1 MIKQGIKNYF
11 SCLKYFFTPLG
22 TMFLGL
28 LLGFSAFVPGVALA
42 CNSLIDGI
50 KVLASNVNLDFS
62 ILWNDFFTAA
72 KTLDWNDPVQALRTM
87 ISGDW
92 LDKVLTESL
101 TQILGSDFDMFAKK
115 IKALIDS
122 FVSQIGAC
130 VFIFACMFVLGFIA
144 GFMLTRLFIRRRIAK
159 RSFWKWILTSVV
171 NAVLT
176 TALAVLCVLL
186 FALWKPSA
194 FLSLLL
200 ALVLIGI
207 FALTEA
213 YLVYGY
219 KKIRFTQVLNV
230 KNIGKYLLV
239 NTIIFLITLVFTVL
253 AVAVNALMGIFV
265 GLSFLEIAVCVINMN
280 AESFVQ
286 NMITLR
292 PNIEQDRLL
301 GHN

>member
-1 MIKQGIKNYF
+1 
-11 SCLKYFFTPLG
+11 
-22 TMFLGL
+22 MFPGAIA
-28 LLGFSAFVPGVALA
+28 AFHALIEGVEAIA
-42 CNSLIDGI
+42 EG
-50 KVLASNVNLDFS
+50 VNLNLS
-62 ILWNDFFTAA
+62 VLWNNIFEIV
-72 KTLDWNDPVQALRTM
+72 KTLNWNDPVQALQTM
-87 ISGDW
+87 LSSEWVDG
-92 LDKVLTESL
+92 VL
-101 TQILGSDFDMFAKK
+101 TQILTEILGADFETFAEKISD
-115 IKALIDS
+115 LIETFIS
-122 FVSQIGAC
+122 HLGAC
-130 VFIFACMFVLGFIA
+130 AFIFACMFVLGFIA
-144 GFMLTRLFIRRRIAK
+144 GFMLTRFFIRRRIAK
-159 RSFWKWILTSVV
+159 RSFWKWILTSAV

-176 TALAVLCVLL
+176 TALALLCVLL

-219 KKIRFTQVLNV
+219 KKVGLTQVLNV

-239 NTIIFLITLVFTVL
+239 NTIIFLITLVFTVF
-253 AVAVNALMGIFV
+253 AVAVNTLMGIFV

-286 NMITLR
+286 NMVVART
-292 PNIEQDRLL
+292 NIEQDRLL